1 MKEGSVGLADNEF
14 YQSLMTEDARKT
26 VEELKE
32 KVISGEV
39 KVTETMG
46 LSTDEL
52 AEIRDSVRP

>member
-1 MKEGSVGLADNEF
+1 
-14 YQSLMTEDARKT
+14 MTEDARKT

-32 KVISGEV
+32 KVISGDV